1 MDDVTSTAVDTAQP
15 ASAPAPAGHQT
26 TDESTSTPNP
36 IRTEPQPA
44 APDPKPVSTREAL
57 EKAAAKVEK
66 DTKEPADKAK
76 DAPKPVQSEAL
87 KRDDT
92 GKFAPKADQPPQQ
105 AERAPDPAPKP
116 APTHHSDA
124 PSRFSADAKTAWAT
138 APESVRAETHRAI
151 RELEQ
156 GYEKHRA
163 ASEAYEDIR
172 EFDDL
177 AKRSGTTMRQAMTN
191 YVGIEMLLRQDP
203 IAGLEQVANNIGF
216 SLRDIAAHIMG
227 QSPEQ
232 VQSQTDATVRALKQE
247 IAELRQQVG
256 GVSSTMQGQRTA
268 ETVKAIEEF
277 ADNNPRFDELAD
289 DIEFFLTS
297 GRASSLDEAYGLA
310 ERLNPAPQS
319 THSPAL
325 TPPIADITAQTVKG
339 SKSVTGA
346 PGPGS
351 DPVAGKPSSSIRDA
365 LKRAAAAA
373 G

>member
-1 MDDVTSTAVDTAQP
+1 MDDVTTTAVDTAQP
-15 ASAPAPAGHQT
+15 ASTPAPNEHQA
-26 TDESTSTPNP
+26 DESVSLPNP
-36 IRTEPQPA
+36 VRTEPQA

-66 DTKEPADKAK
+66 DTKEPADRGK
-76 DAPKPVQSEAL
+76 DMPKPVQSEAQ
-87 KRDDT
+87 KRDET
-92 GKFAPKADQPPQQ
+92 GKFAPKADQQQ
-105 AERAPDPAPKP
+105 PVQEPNKAPEQAK
-116 APTHHSDA
+116 ATHHNDA
-124 PSRFSADAKTAWAT
+124 PARFSTDAKAAWAT

-163 ASEAYEDIR
+163 AADAYEDIR

-177 AKRSGTTMRQAMTN
+177 AKRSGTTMRQAMSN

-203 IAGLEQVANNIGF
+203 IAGLEQVANNVGF
-216 SLRDIAAHIMG
+216 SLRDIAAHILG
-227 QSPEQ
+227 QSPDQ

-247 IAELRQQVG
+247 IAELRSQVG
-256 GVSSTMQGQRTA
+256 GVSNTVQGQRTA

-277 ADNNPRFDELAD
+277 ADNNPRFEELAD

-297 GRASSLDEAYGLA
+297 GRAKTLDEAYGLA
-310 ERLNPAPQS
+310 ERLNPAPRS

-325 TPPIADITAQTVKG
+325 TPPSADITAQTVKG
-339 SKSVTGA
+339 SRSVTGA